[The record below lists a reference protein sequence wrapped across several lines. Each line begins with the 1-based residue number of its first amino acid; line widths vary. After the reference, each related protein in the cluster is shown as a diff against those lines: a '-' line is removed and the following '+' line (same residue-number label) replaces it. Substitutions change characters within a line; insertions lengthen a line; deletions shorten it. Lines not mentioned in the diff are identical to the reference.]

1 MSYRVSI
8 YPEAKEP
15 KFVEVFHKPTKVDES
30 AYESLEEVMQKCMRG
45 ETPRS
50 AMHNVY
56 FDVPDDVSTEDVLR
70 SPVLADTSDPVER
83 AMNAQVLSDYVSAH
97 KPVVT
102 APVAVSAP
110 STASPVAPVAPVEA
124 SHS

>member
-1 MSYRVSI
+1 MSYRVAI
-8 YPEAKEP
+8 YPDAKEP

-30 AYESLEEVMQKCMRG
+30 AYESLEDVMLKCMRG

-50 AMHNVY
+50 AMHDFY
-56 FDVPDDVSTEDVLR
+56 YDVPDEVSTDDVLS

-83 AMNAQVLSDYVSAH
+83 AINAKVLSDYVSAH

-102 APVAVSAP
+102 APVAVTAS